1 MKSRSLSLT
10 ALLAA
15 GLSMSAV
22 AGEQVP
28 YPENYRTWIH
38 AKSMV
43 IQPGH
48 PLENPFQGI
57 HHVYVNE
64 AAKQGLETGRYST
77 GAVFVFDLLSYTAAD
92 FSLQEGDRK
101 LIGVMHKDQDS
112 YAETGGWGF
121 EAFAGDSRTQRIVK
135 DGGVDCF
142 SCHTQVKDNDYVF
155 TRYRK

>member
-1 MKSRSLSLT
+1 MKNTRLFFTTLM
-10 ALLAA
+10 AA
-15 GLSMSAV
+15 CFSMSAV
-22 AGEQVP
+22 ADGQVP
-28 YPENYRTWIH
+28 YPEGYRTWTH

-64 AAKQGLETGRYST
+64 AAMQGLETGRYRD

-101 LIGVMHKDQDS
+101 LIGVMHKDQGS
-112 YAETGGWGF
+112 YADTGGWGF
-121 EAFAGDSRTQRIVK
+121 EAFAADSKTKRIVK
-135 DGGVDCF
+135 DGGADCF
-142 SCHTQVKDNDYVF
+142 SCHTQVQENDYVF